1 MVKHIALISEHASPL
16 AAAGGV
22 DSGGQNVYVTH
33 TARHLAALGY
43 NVDVFT
49 RRDDESLEEIV
60 RLGPR
65 VRVVHVPAGPAR
77 RLPKEELLPYMS
89 EFAAYVVDF
98 ARRRQAAGAGYDMVH
113 AHFFMSG
120 LVAVRMKRDLGVP
133 IVVTFHALG
142 RVRLRHQPDD
152 RFPIER
158 LGIEQLV
165 IDAAD
170 AVIAECPQD
179 REDLISLYKAPPS
192 RITTIPCGFDPQEL
206 WPVDKR
212 TARERLG
219 LGADEKVI
227 LQLGRMVP
235 RKGVD
240 TVIQALAR
248 LRDEHGVSAR
258 LLVVGGETEAP
269 DPQSTP
275 ELGRLMQLAEE
286 CGVRE
291 SVIFAGRKDRGELK
305 YYYGAADVFVT
316 VPWYEPFG
324 ITPVEAMACGT
335 PVIGS
340 RVGGVKYSVLDGRTG
355 FLVEPKDPRALARRL
370 AHFYSEP
377 SIATLLSRHARRR
390 ANDLF
395 TWRRVS
401 IAIAALYEQIAVK
414 RATVRRPASAGA
426 RLAPVASV
434 HAPLQQP
441 RA

>member
-1 MVKHIALISEHASPL
+1 MVKNIALISEHASPL

-22 DSGGQNVYVTH
+22 DTGGQNVYVAH

-49 RRDDESLEEIV
+49 RREDEAQDEMVQLA
-60 RLGPR
+60 PR
-65 VRVVHVPAGPAR
+65 VRVFHVPAGPAK
-77 RLPKEELLPYMS
+77 RLPKESLLPYMS
-89 EFAAYVVDF
+89 EFAGYVLDV
-98 ARRRQAAGAGYDMVH
+98 ARRRQAAGAPYDMVH

-133 IVVTFHALG
+133 LVVTFHALG

-179 REDLISLYKAPPS
+179 REDLITLYKAPPA

-206 WPVDKR
+206 WPVDKAA
-212 TARERLG
+212 ARERLG
-219 LGADEKVI
+219 LAAGEPVL

-240 TVIQALAR
+240 TVIQALAL
-248 LRDEHGVSAR
+248 LRDEHGIPAR
-258 LLVVGGETEAP
+258 LLVVGGETAAP
-269 DPQSTP
+269 DPLATP
-275 ELGRLMQLAEE
+275 ELGRLMRIAEE
-286 CGVRE
+286 CGVRD
-291 SVIFAGRKDRGELK
+291 VVTFAGRKDRSELK
-305 YYYGAADVFVT
+305 YYYSAADAFVT

-335 PVIGS
+335 PVIGA
-340 RVGGVKYSVLDGRTG
+340 RVGGVKYTVLDGRTG
-355 FLVEPKDPRALARRL
+355 FLVEPRDPRALARRL

-377 SIATLLSRHARRR
+377 SIAKLLSRHARRR

-401 IAIAALYEQIAVK
+401 IAIAALYEQVAVR
-414 RATVRRPASAGA
+414 RAAVRRPVAGGA
-426 RLAPVASV
+426 RVTALGAAA
-434 HAPLQQP
+434 APLQP
-441 RA
+441 RL